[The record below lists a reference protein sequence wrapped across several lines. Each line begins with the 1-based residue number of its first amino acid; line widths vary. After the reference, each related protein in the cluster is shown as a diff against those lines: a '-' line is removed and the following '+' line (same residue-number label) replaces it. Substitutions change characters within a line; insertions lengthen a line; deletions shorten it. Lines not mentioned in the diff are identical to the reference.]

1 MIYRCNEFES
11 RLFDPFA
18 DVLPELDEVTL
29 PFELPL
35 ELPEL
40 AELSALPDLFEVL
53 DEVLFEVLVEALVE
67 VLDAVLDEDS
77 CEFVTVALV
86 SAACAV

>member
-18 DVLPELDEVTL
+18 DVLPELAEATL
-29 PFELPL
+29 PF

-40 AELSALPDLFEVL
+40 AELSSLPDLFEVL
-53 DEVLFEVLVEALVE
+53 DEVLFEVLVE
-67 VLDAVLDEDS
+67 VLDADS
-77 CEFVTVALV
+77 CEFVPVALV